1 MNNVL
6 STCFKI
12 AGGIVV
18 VSVAAGVTAFVKE
31 RIDEKKESET
41 LQKHP
46 QGFYERYVKRPLDCT
61 LATGALIVLSPVLA
75 VTALVVRTKLGS
87 PVVFTQDRPGK
98 EEKLFK
104 LYKFRTMTDARDENG
119 ELLPDKVRLTRVGRA
134 IRESSCDELLE
145 LVNIIKGD
153 MAVVGPRPQLVRDMV
168 FMPPKQRRRH
178 SVRPG
183 LTGLAQINGRNEITW
198 EEKLEWDLRYLDKI
212 TFVNDAKIV
221 LRTIAKIR
229 HKEGITDGENATGLD
244 FGDELLKDV
253 KVDQATYNNCQ
264 IEAKKLLKKAGN

>member
-6 STCFKI
+6 ATCFKI
-12 AGGIVV
+12 AGGMLT
-18 VSVAAGVTAFVKE
+18 VSAAAGVTAFVKE

-61 LATGALIVLSPVLA
+61 LATGALVVLSPVLA

-98 EEKLFK
+98 DEKIFK

-153 MAVVGPRPQLVRDMV
+153 MAVVGPRPLLVRYLDRYSEH
-168 FMPPKQRRRH
+168 QHRRH
-178 SVRPG
+178 EVRPG
-183 LTGLAQINGRNEITW
+183 LTGLAQIHGRNTVSW
-198 EEKLEWDLRYLDKI
+198 QDKFNYDVEYVDHI
-212 TFVNDAKIV
+212 TFA
-221 LRTIAKIR
+221 
-229 HKEGITDGENATGLD
+229 G
-244 FGDELLKDV
+244 DV
-253 KVDQATYNNCQ
+253 KIILDTVGKVIHRDGISSETSATM
-264 IEAKKLLKKAGN
+264 EEFMGNEE

>member
-98 EEKLFK
+98 EEKFFK

-168 FMPPKQRRRH
+168 FMTPKQRRRH

-183 LTGLAQINGRNEITW
+183 LTGLAQINGRNELTW

-229 HKEGITDGENATGLD
+229 HKEGITDGENATALD
-244 FGDELLKDV
+244 FGDELLKDG

>member
-98 EEKLFK
+98 EEKFFK

-168 FMPPKQRRRH
+168 FMTPKQRRRH

-229 HKEGITDGENATGLD
+229 HKEGITDGENATALD
-244 FGDELLKDV
+244 FGDELLKDG

>member
-168 FMPPKQRRRH
+168 FMTPKQRRRH

-229 HKEGITDGENATGLD
+229 HKEGITDGENATALD
-244 FGDELLKDV
+244 FGDELLKDG
-253 KVDQATYNNCQ
+253 KVDQAIYNNCQ

>member
-1 MNNVL
+1 
-6 STCFKI
+6 
-12 AGGIVV
+12 
-18 VSVAAGVTAFVKE
+18 
-31 RIDEKKESET
+31 
-41 LQKHP
+41 
-46 QGFYERYVKRPLDCT
+46 
-61 LATGALIVLSPVLA
+61 
-75 VTALVVRTKLGS
+75 
-87 PVVFTQDRPGK
+87 
-98 EEKLFK
+98 
-104 LYKFRTMTDARDENG
+104 MTDARDENG

-168 FMPPKQRRRH
+168 FMTPKQRRRH

-229 HKEGITDGENATGLD
+229 HKEGITDGENATALD
-244 FGDELLKDV
+244 FGDELLKDG

>member
-1 MNNVL
+1 M
-6 STCFKI
+6 
-12 AGGIVV
+12 

-168 FMPPKQRRRH
+168 FMTPKQRRRH

-229 HKEGITDGENATGLD
+229 HKEGITDGENATALD
-244 FGDELLKDV
+244 FGDELLKDG

>member
-1 MNNVL
+1 MNNEL

-168 FMPPKQRRRH
+168 FMTPKQRRRH

-229 HKEGITDGENATGLD
+229 HKEGITDGENATALD
-244 FGDELLKDV
+244 FGDELLKDG